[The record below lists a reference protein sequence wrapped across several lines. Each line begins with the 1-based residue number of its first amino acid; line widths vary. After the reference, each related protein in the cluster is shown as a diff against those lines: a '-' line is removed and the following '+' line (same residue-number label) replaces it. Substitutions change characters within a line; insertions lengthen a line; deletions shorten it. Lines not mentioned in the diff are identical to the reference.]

1 MRKIILYHLGA
12 FLLGAV
18 GIALYFFV
26 KVSAG
31 GAALGVVGPV
41 IAVVYVVGFGVLCT
55 ASLIFFI
62 VLHHFR
68 KR

>member
-1 MRKIILYHLGA
+1 MKKIVLYHLGA

-31 GAALGVVGPV
+31 GVALGIVGPV
-41 IAVVYVVGFGVLCT
+41 IAVVYVVGFGVLCVV
-55 ASLIFFI
+55 SLIFFS